1 MGQGDETAQGARE
14 HEDPVR
20 ARLAALEDRVARLES
35 ERESATAPPGAQP
48 PRPLPSAA
56 DDTFWVVNGLRA
68 RLPAGA
74 GAVIFAG
81 VVPLPEGGEYLWQ
94 YGRTTADLQ
103 AADWAGRSQTIAAL
117 GHPVRLLLA
126 QLVLAGTSSVADLQA
141 DPRLGTTGQLYHHL
155 RQLVAAGWLHQTTRG
170 HYEVPGA
177 RVIPLLAMLTAA
189 ED

>member
-1 MGQGDETAQGARE
+1 VNSGDETGQGGPG
-14 HEDPVR
+14 HEDAIQ

-35 ERESATAPPGAQP
+35 EREPATAPPGAQP

-74 GAVIFAG
+74 GAVVFAG

-94 YGRTTADLQ
+94 YGRTTADLL

-117 GHPVRLLLA
+117 GHPVRMLLA
-126 QLVLAGTSSVADLQA
+126 QLVLSGISSVADLQV

-177 RVIPLLAMLTAA
+177 RVIPLLVMLTTA
-189 ED
+189 EY

>member
-1 MGQGDETAQGARE
+1 MDSEDEAGQDAPGR
-14 HEDPVR
+14 EDPVR

-35 ERESATAPPGAQP
+35 EREPGTVPPGTQP
-48 PRPLPSAA
+48 PHPPQPAA
-56 DDTFWVVNGLRA
+56 DDTFWIVNGLRA
-68 RLPAGA
+68 RLPAGT
-74 GAVIFAG
+74 GAVAFAG

-94 YGRTTADLQ
+94 YGRTAADLQ
-103 AADWAGRSQTIAAL
+103 AADWAERSQAIAAL
-117 GHPVRLLLA
+117 GHPVRMLLA
-126 QLVLAGTSSVADLQA
+126 QLVLSGTRSVADLQA

-170 HYEVPGA
+170 HYEVPAA